1 MSFFS
6 GLDFFITLIIAI
18 IPAIVIG
25 LNGKSLRYYRGF
37 LTCIFIYLIYRN
49 SLMELAFLTGY
60 SAMSL
65 GLVKLYLLSRIKM
78 GRNKFFYA
86 SAVIITLCPLILS
99 KLESF
104 VGHGFFGS
112 GSTIFG
118 FLGLSYIFF
127 RVIQTIIEIYDGII
141 NEIKWY
147 EFLEFLLFFPTLSS
161 GPIDRSRRFSQDYS
175 KIYTGKEYSE
185 LLSNGIVKI
194 MWGLLYKLPLSGT
207 AMYIMNTYMINKY
220 DPIHIIGYAYS
231 YGLYMFFDFAGYS
244 DMAIGLSEMFGYH
257 CMENFN
263 YPYMT
268 ESVAKFWRRWHI
280 SLSQWF
286 RDYIYIPLGGSRTKS
301 KGRVYIN
308 MLAVWLATGIWHGAA
323 WNFVVWGLGFFIL
336 IAFEK
341 VTGFPDTFKSKGMKI
356 AYRIFTLFFINFEW
370 VIFRA
375 KDLKTAV
382 IYIQNM
388 FMFQKHTIS
397 DLRTMF
403 IIKDYFWIILFAIV
417 LSFPVVSNLRKRFE
431 GKEELCR
438 IYDAVIGILVIVL
451 FIWAITFAVV
461 GQNNPFAYAN
471 F

>member
-49 SLMELAFLTGY
+49 SLMELAFLIGY

-141 NEIKWY
+141 NEI
-147 EFLEFLLFFPTLSS
+147 TLSS
-161 GPIDRSRRFSQDYS
+161 GPIDRSRRFSQDCY

-244 DMAIGLSEMFGYH
+244 LMAVGTGYILGIKVPD
-257 CMENFN
+257 NFN
-263 YPYMT
+263 KPFI
-268 ESVAKFWRRWHI
+268 SIDIKDFWDRWHI
-280 SLSQWF
+280 TLSHWF
-286 RDYIYIPLGGSRTKS
+286 RDFIFSRFLFNSLS
-301 KGRVYIN
+301 KKRFKGKLTAASAGLMIN
-308 MLAVWLATGIWHGAA
+308 MTLMGIWHG
-323 WNFVVWGLGFFIL
+323 LEL
-336 IAFEK
+336 HY
-341 VTGFPDTFKSKGMKI
+341 I
-356 AYRIFTLFFINFEW
+356 AYG
-370 VIFRA
+370 V
-375 KDLKTAV
+375 
-382 IYIQNM
+382 Y
-388 FMFQKHTIS
+388 H
-397 DLRTMF
+397 
-403 IIKDYFWIILFAIV
+403 
-417 LSFPVVSNLRKRFE
+417 
-431 GKEELCR
+431 
-438 IYDAVIGILVIVL
+438 GILLVIAELYQKKSRFYKLHKRDKVYKIVSW
-451 FIWAITFAVV
+451 FITLNLVMFGFLIFSGQGRTAAI
-461 GQNNPFAYAN
+461 GLLEYLR
-471 F
+471 

>member
-175 KIYTGKEYSE
+175 KIYIGKEYSE

-244 DMAIGLSEMFGYH
+244 LMAVGTGYILGIKVPD
-257 CMENFN
+257 NFN
-263 YPYMT
+263 KPFI
-268 ESVAKFWRRWHI
+268 SIDIKDFWDRWHI
-280 SLSQWF
+280 TLSHWF
-286 RDYIYIPLGGSRTKS
+286 RDFIFSRFLFNSLSKKRFKS
-301 KGRVYIN
+301 KLTAASAGLMIN
-308 MLAVWLATGIWHGAA
+308 MTLMGIWHG
-323 WNFVVWGLGFFIL
+323 LEL
-336 IAFEK
+336 HY
-341 VTGFPDTFKSKGMKI
+341 I
-356 AYRIFTLFFINFEW
+356 AYG
-370 VIFRA
+370 V
-375 KDLKTAV
+375 
-382 IYIQNM
+382 Y
-388 FMFQKHTIS
+388 H
-397 DLRTMF
+397 
-403 IIKDYFWIILFAIV
+403 
-417 LSFPVVSNLRKRFE
+417 
-431 GKEELCR
+431 
-438 IYDAVIGILVIVL
+438 GILLVIAELYQKKSRFYKLHKRDKVYKIVSW
-451 FIWAITFAVV
+451 FITLNLVMFGFLIFS
-461 GQNNPFAYAN
+461 GQGRAADIGLIEYLR
-471 F
+471 